1 MKCSVQRESNLN
13 SRYKVVFFCI
23 VQNIGV
29 KNEYATFRAR
39 SARGYSVKCLLR
51 CEVALRS
58 RTGHGLL
65 Q

>member
-39 SARGYSVKCLLR
+39 SARGTLSN
-51 CEVALRS
+51 AF
-58 RTGHGLL
+58 
-65 Q
+65 